1 MKVHFIAIG
10 GSGMSAVAE
19 LLLDA
24 GYEVQGSDQKES
36 AALAHL
42 RERGANV
49 FVGHDPAHVEGADLV
64 VVSSAIRESN
74 VELARARELGV
85 RVIHRSQ
92 GLVLA
97 AGESPFIAVA
107 GSHGKTTTSGML
119 AVALTHAGLAP
130 SFAVGSVVEGLGVR
144 AHLDTGPFVAE
155 ADESDG
161 SFLNY
166 HPRVALVTNI
176 EPDHL
181 FHYGSVE
188 AVEQAFVDFAHNL
201 TEGGLLVACADDP
214 GSRRLAE
221 ATRAEGI
228 RVRTYGESADADVRI
243 AVEESTPTFIRAKL
257 YGEADAGGE
266 YPLVL
271 RVPGVHNLLN
281 AAGAWCA
288 GVELGVAPE
297 AMAAALEQFAGTK
310 RRFETIGI
318 ADGVRVV
325 DDYAHHP
332 TEVEALLGMAR
343 QTAGEGKVIMVFQ
356 PHLYSRTRDFAEE
369 FGTALSLADEVV
381 LLPVDGAREDPIPG
395 VTSALI
401 EPHVRSS
408 LTSVAPDEHDG
419 TKPAGTA
426 QAVAKV
432 GEIAAE
438 GDIVLTSGCGTVTAV
453 APLLVDA
460 LRHRG

>member
-42 RERGANV
+42 RERGATV

-144 AHLDTGPFVAE
+144 AHLDSGPFIAE

-181 FHYGSVE
+181 FHYGSPE

-201 TEGGLLVACADDP
+201 TEAGLLVACADDP
-214 GSRRLAE
+214 GSCRLA
-221 ATRAEGI
+221 AAARAEGI
-228 RVRTYGESADADVRI
+228 RVRTYGQSTDADVRI
-243 AVEESTPTFIRAKL
+243 AVEESTPTFIRARL
-257 YGEADAGGE
+257 HGEGE

-297 AMAAALEQFAGTK
+297 RMAAALEQFAGTE

-356 PHLYSRTRDFAEE
+356 PHLFSRTRDFAEE
-369 FGTALSLADEVV
+369 FGAALSLADEVV

-408 LTSVAPDEHDG
+408 LTPVAPDEHDG
-419 TKPAGTA
+419 TNPAGTA
-426 QAVAKV
+426 QAVATV
-432 GEIAAE
+432 GEIATE

>member
-42 RERGANV
+42 RERGATV

-144 AHLDTGPFVAE
+144 AHLDSGPFIAE

-181 FHYGSVE
+181 FHYGSPE

-201 TEGGLLVACADDP
+201 TGGGLLVACADDP
-214 GSRRLAE
+214 GSRRLA
-221 ATRAEGI
+221 AAARAEELG
-228 RVRTYGESADADVRI
+228 VRTYGQSTDADVRI
-243 AVEESTPTFIRAKL
+243 AVEESTPTFIRARL
-257 YGEADAGGE
+257 HGEGE

-297 AMAAALEQFAGTK
+297 RMAAALEQFAGTE

-356 PHLYSRTRDFAEE
+356 PHLFSRTRDFAEE
-369 FGTALSLADEVV
+369 FGAALSLADEVV

-408 LTSVAPDEHDG
+408 LTPVAPDEHDG
-419 TKPAGTA
+419 TNPAGTA
-426 QAVAKV
+426 QAVATV
-432 GEIAAE
+432 GEIATE